1 METVLEYIMIYV
13 PTIVAV
19 LCEVGVVKWAL
30 NMLAKAKETKE
41 FKAIM
46 EQNKIL
52 INELREAKRLN
63 KELLTK
69 IDHIK
74 RGDEDNTL

>member
-1 METVLEYIMIYV
+1 MEILEYIV
-13 PTIVAV
+13 QFLPTVIAI
-19 LCEVGVVKWAL
+19 LGEIGVIKFAL

-41 FKAIM
+41 FKAVV

-52 INELREAKRLN
+52 VQELREAKRLN

-69 IDHIK
+69 IDKIH
-74 RGDEDNTL
+74 RGED